1 MVLQT
6 DAAGNPAG
14 HWRPTPWDKDS
25 EDWKKI
31 DAQLGPEHVARKID
45 AMVAMLNLSQL
56 AAGYAGVG
64 SRAQRPDVMLKIVLY
79 EISQGRLSPAQWYR
93 DTRENQPLQWLAFG
107 SRPGRSR
114 FYRFEQRLDEV
125 VDDLNRQGLA
135 LGIELQLT
143 TATRAALDGSL
154 MAANASRRQL
164 LKETTLQRRTA
175 QLTAAIEDD
184 DYGMTRAV
192 VQPCRPVY
200 THPVWMAATIS
211 GRRQQRTRY
220 QRACE
225 AMQKLQARNQARPA
239 SKRKPREEIRLSV
252 ADPEAPLG
260 LDKEKVYRP
269 LYNVQ
274 LFQDLE
280 SPLILAY
287 QVFAQTNDNGTV
299 QPMLDRYVQLTGV
312 LPKQVLADASYAT
325 ALEVA
330 VFAAAEVELYAPFRE
345 NTLTAG
351 KAKTPKQFPKSAFT

>member
-1 MVLQT
+1 MPLAIQR
-6 DAAGNPAG
+6 D
-14 HWRPTPWDKDS
+14 WCPTPGDKDS

-31 DAQLGPEHVARKID
+31 DSQLEPEHVARKLD
-45 AMVAMLNLSQL
+45 AMVAMLDLSQL

-114 FYRFEQRLDEV
+114 FYHFEQRLDEV

-135 LGIELQLT
+135 LGIELQVT

-154 MAANASRRQL
+154 MAANTSRRQL

-200 THPVWMAATIS
+200 THPAWMAATIS
-211 GRRQQRTRY
+211 GRRQQKTRY

-225 AMQKLQARNQARPA
+225 AMQKLQARNQARPP
-239 SKRKPREEIRLSV
+239 SKRKPREKIRLSV

-287 QVFAQTNDNGTV
+287 EVFAQTNDNGTV

-312 LPKQVLADASYAT
+312 LPKQVLADACYAT

-351 KAKTPKQFPKSAFT
+351 KAKTPKQFPKAAFT